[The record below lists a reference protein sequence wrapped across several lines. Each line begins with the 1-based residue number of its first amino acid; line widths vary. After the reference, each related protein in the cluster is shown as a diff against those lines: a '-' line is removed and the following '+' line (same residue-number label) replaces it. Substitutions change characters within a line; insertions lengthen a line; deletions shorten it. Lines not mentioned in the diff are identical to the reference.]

1 MLLDDGKLGKLT
13 VAELDKY
20 LDHHN
25 LPLRSKKADKVRS
38 IVAHLAADVPLVEVQ
53 EDDAEED
60 EEDVIV
66 GVIDSDSEDD
76 DHDDDDVSQTES
88 QSSSDDEQA
97 VLQANCQVTRS
108 GELWGG
114 GRGTEMMTSS
124 FIAKLKLKAG
134 E

>member
-1 MLLDDGKLGKLT
+1 M
-13 VAELDKY
+13 AELDKY

-25 LPLRSKKADKVRS
+25 LPLRGKKADKVRS

-53 EDDAEED
+53 EDDEEED

-76 DHDDDDVSQTES
+76 DHDDDDHDDDDVSQTES

-97 VLQANCQVTRS
+97 VFQANCQVTRS
-108 GELWGG
+108 GRTVRRWTGNG
-114 GRGTEMMTSS
+114 NDD
-124 FIAKLKLKAG
+124 FFFYC
-134 E
+134 